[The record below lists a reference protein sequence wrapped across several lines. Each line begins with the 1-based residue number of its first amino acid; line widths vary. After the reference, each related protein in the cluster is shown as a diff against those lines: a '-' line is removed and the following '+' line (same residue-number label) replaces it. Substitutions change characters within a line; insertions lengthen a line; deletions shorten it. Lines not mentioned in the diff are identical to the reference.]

1 VNLDDW
7 LSETEAITYLKLDAL
22 KGDARERMRN
32 LIRRRGLPFYELARG
47 LRQYRRTELDAWR
60 NEQRQGPR
68 MLNPGRQCCV

>member
-7 LSETEAITYLKLDAL
+7 RSETEAITYLKLDAL